1 MGINSLQGKVTME
14 TIPSKADR
22 SMYSCEKYQFFLDA
36 PFEIGNQCCGVM
48 KKSPMHRYQKET
60 GRNPITAQMASESR
74 LRSQQWLNHGCNGFD
89 MKSPI
94 SNPMS
99 FWFEADVLQYLYDHD
114 IPINPVYGQIQPDY
128 GAMGQLE
135 GQMRLDDLASE
146 FGVFDL
152 ERPILTTTG
161 CKRTGCFACGYG
173 WHREKKS
180 ESRVQAIIDF
190 SNPKMADWMLRGGH
204 FREDGLWE
212 PYNGLGY
219 CFVAEWI
226 NRHGGLKIWYPNREY
241 YLKQLPEECWR
252 YLE

>member
-1 MGINSLQGKVTME
+1 ME

-22 SMYSCEKYQFFLDA
+22 SMYSCERYQFFLDA
-36 PFEIGNQCCGVM
+36 PFEIGNQCCNIM

-74 LRSQQWLNHGCNGFD
+74 LRAQQWLNHGCNGFD
-89 MKSPI
+89 MKSPV

-99 FWFEADVLQYLYDHD
+99 FWFEADVLQYIYDHKL
-114 IPINPVYGQIQPDY
+114 PLNPVYGKVQPDY
-128 GAMGQLE
+128 EAMGQLD

-173 WHREKKS
+173 MHREKD
-180 ESRVQAIIDF
+180 SRIQSIIDF

-204 FREDGLWE
+204 FDKDGLWK
-212 PYNGLGY
+212 PYKGLGY
-219 CFVAEWI
+219 CFVIEWI
-226 NRHGGLKIWYPNREY
+226 NLRGNLNIWYPNRDY
-241 YLKQLPEECWR
+241 YLEQLPKECWG
-252 YLE
+252 YLT